1 MDKFTIVI
9 PVYNEAKNLKI
20 LVPKVFKQL
29 RKKKFELIIV
39 DDNSNDETSEIL
51 EKYHKKNFHHIIR
64 RSKRD
69 LSKSCI
75 LGFTKAK
82 FKYIIVMDG
91 DLQHKP
97 SDINKILHA
106 FSKYSPDIVVG
117 TRDLFKPK
125 KHNLNFFRLFA
136 SRMLILTVNLLL
148 GNKTSDPMS
157 GFFMFKKSLF
167 EKSQKKMIKKGYKI
181 LLDILYVQN
190 QKIKVVDV
198 EINFDSR
205 KKGASKMSYKILF
218 NLISM
223 ILKKFY
229 TKISIL
235 IFKN

>member
-39 DDNSNDETSEIL
+39 DDNSNDGTSEIL

-75 LGFTKAK
+75 LGFSKAK
-82 FKYIIVMDG
+82 FEYIIVMDG

-97 SDINKILHA
+97 SDIKKLLYVYHKI
-106 FSKYSPDIVVG
+106 KPDIIVG
-117 TRDLFKPK
+117 TRDLFKNK
-125 KHNLNFFRLFA
+125 KHNLNIFRLYA
-136 SRMLILTVNLLL
+136 SRILILIVNLLL

-157 GFFMFKKSLF
+157 GFFMFKKKIYI
-167 EKSQKKMIKKGYKI
+167 KSKKKMFKKGYKI
-181 LLDILYVQN
+181 LLDLLYN
-190 QKIKVVDV
+190 KSKKIKVIDV
-198 EINFDSR
+198 KINFDSR
-205 KKGASKMSYKILF
+205 MRGKSKMNAKIVF
-218 NLISM
+218 YLISM
-223 ILKKFY
+223 ILSKY
-229 TKISIL
+229 AIKIL
-235 IFKN
+235 G

>member
-39 DDNSNDETSEIL
+39 DDNSNDGTSEIL

-97 SDINKILHA
+97 SDINKILNA
-106 FSKYSPDIVVG
+106 FFKYSPDIAVG

-198 EINFDSR
+198 KINFDSR

-223 ILKKFY
+223 ILKKFH
-229 TKISIL
+229 TKFSIL

>member
-39 DDNSNDETSEIL
+39 DDNSNDGTSEIL

-97 SDINKILHA
+97 SDINKILNA
-106 FSKYSPDIVVG
+106 FFKYSPDIAVG

-223 ILKKFY
+223 ILKKFH
-229 TKISIL
+229 TKFSIL

>member
-39 DDNSNDETSEIL
+39 DDNSNDGTSEIL
-51 EKYHKKNFHHIIR
+51 EKYRKKNFHHIIR

-97 SDINKILHA
+97 SDINKILNA
-106 FSKYSPDIVVG
+106 FFKYSPDIAVG